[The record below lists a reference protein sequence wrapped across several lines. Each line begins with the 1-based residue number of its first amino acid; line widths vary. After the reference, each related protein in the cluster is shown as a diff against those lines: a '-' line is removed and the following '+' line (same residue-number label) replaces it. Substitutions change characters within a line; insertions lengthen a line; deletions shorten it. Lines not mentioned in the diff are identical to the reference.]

1 MNINNKY
8 LLPLSIVI
16 AGVLVSGT
24 IYFTKS
30 TDSGKKPANVSD
42 IAADAMQPKI
52 EVAPVTSA
60 DHVRGNRGAK
70 VKLIVYTDPECPF
83 CKGYYKNVND
93 LYNSYP
99 NKNDLAIV
107 YRHFPLEQ
115 LHPKALKE
123 SEALECVAEIG
134 GEESFWKFNDILY
147 AETPGNDRLDP
158 AKLPEFA
165 SRINIDVAKFK
176 TCLSSGKY
184 AQKIA
189 ESVDAGHRAGG
200 QGTPYSVIQIKNEF
214 VPLVDKNG
222 SSLGMLPVSALKSI
236 VEQLIKS

>member
-1 MNINNKY
+1 MQNNKY

-30 TDSGKKPANVSD
+30 TDKTKTIASVSD
-42 IAADAMQPKI
+42 IAAEAMQPKT
-52 EVAPVTSA
+52 EVLPVTGA
-60 DHVRGNRGAK
+60 DHIRGNKDAK
-70 VKLIVYTDPECPF
+70 IKLIVYTDPECPF
-83 CKGYYKNVND
+83 CKGYYKNIND

-123 SEALECVAEIG
+123 SEALECAAEIG
-134 GEESFWKFNDILY
+134 GEDSFWKFNDILY
-147 AETPGNDRLDP
+147 AETPANNQLDP
-158 AKLPEFA
+158 AKLNDFA
-165 SRINIDVAKFK
+165 TRINLDLAKFK
-176 TCLSSGKY
+176 SCLSSGKY
-184 AQKIA
+184 TQKIA
-189 ESVDAGHRAGG
+189 EAVDAGHNAGG
-200 QGTPYSVIQIKNEF
+200 QGTPYSVIQVKNQF

-222 SSLGMLPVSALKSI
+222 SSLGMLPVNALKSI
-236 VEQLIKS
+236 VEQLSKI